1 MKTIELST
9 KELKRLQ
16 DKINQSAI
24 FGTMKTKV
32 GNTIFE
38 CHHTKET
45 LLNLL
50 IKIEL
55 NNKKPSREIIGI
67 TEN

>member
-1 MKTIELST
+1 MKPIELSA

-32 GNTIFE
+32 GNTVFE
-38 CHHTKET
+38 CHHTKES
-45 LLNLL
+45 LLNYLS
-50 IKIEL
+50 KIEL
-55 NNKKPSREIIGI
+55 NYKKPRRETTGI
-67 TEN
+67 TED